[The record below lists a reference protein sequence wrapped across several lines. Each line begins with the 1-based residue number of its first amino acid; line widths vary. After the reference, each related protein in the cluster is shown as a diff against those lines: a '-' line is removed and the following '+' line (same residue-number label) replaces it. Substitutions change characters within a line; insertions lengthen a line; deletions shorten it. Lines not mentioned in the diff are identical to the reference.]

1 MSVQRVASRYAKS
14 LIDLAQE
21 RKSLETIKE
30 DMDSFRQATKNR
42 DFYLLLKSP
51 IVNPT
56 KKASIF
62 KALFEGKYNELTMA
76 FLNIILN
83 KGREEYLPEIAGAF
97 MDQYKK
103 IKHISTIKLTTAVPL
118 SKDAL
123 AKIRQKIQED
133 LPQGTS
139 LEIQTQ
145 IQPDL
150 IGGFMLEFDNK
161 QYDASIANKLD
172 QLGKEFKDNLYLSKV
187 FA

>member
-21 RKSLETIKE
+21 RKELEVIKG
-30 DMDSFRQATKNR
+30 DMEAFKQATKNR

-62 KALFEGKYNELTMA
+62 KALFEGKYNQLTLA

-83 KGREEYLPEIAGAF
+83 KGREEYLPEIAEEF
-97 MDQYKK
+97 MAQYKK
-103 IKHISTIKLTTAVPL
+103 IKNISTVKLITASPL
-118 SKDAL
+118 DAQTL
-123 AKIRQKIQED
+123 DKIRQKIQAD
-133 LPQGTS
+133 LPKGES
-139 LEIQTQ
+139 IEINTQ
-145 IQPDL
+145 VKPDL
-150 IGGFMLEFDNK
+150 LGGFILEFDHK
-161 QYDASIANKLD
+161 QYDASVASKLD
-172 QLGKEFKDNLYLSKV
+172 QLGKEFKDNLYISQI